1 MTPKELY
8 DWAVE
13 HKCED
18 YDIKIDYQFENTF
31 GTAEPSGVE
40 FISISTRTEEITI
53 DI

>member
-8 DWAVE
+8 DWAIE
-13 HKCED
+13 HGCED
-18 YDIKIDYQFENTF
+18 YDIKIDYMFNNIF
-31 GTAEPSGVE
+31 GVADTPNVE